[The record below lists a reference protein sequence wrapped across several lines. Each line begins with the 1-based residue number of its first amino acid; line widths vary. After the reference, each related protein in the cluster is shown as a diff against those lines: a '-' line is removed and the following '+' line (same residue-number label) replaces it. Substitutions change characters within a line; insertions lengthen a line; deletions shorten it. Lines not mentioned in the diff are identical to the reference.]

1 MTAPTLSLSADA
13 TLLLERARHLEH
25 AVDLYLAPGAV
36 RSTADRLVEILH
48 RAPAEALSE
57 RALWN
62 LLFAAGELSLRV
74 DVYRAHELF
83 RAAVAR
89 VKLADYEPTDPRAAA
104 VEMCFDFF
112 FAREG
117 HPLLP
122 LRATEVLAAM
132 SDLLSTGPRPA
143 IRAAIHGLGHLLR
156 CGGGAAWAGEADQLL
171 VDYLAGRVGKAPDA
185 TLAGYAEVARAGSM
199 R

>member
-1 MTAPTLSLSADA
+1 MTSLSADA
-13 TLLLERARHLEH
+13 SALLERARHLEH
-25 AVDLYLAPGAV
+25 AVDLYLAPGAL
-36 RSTADRLVEILH
+36 RTTADRLSEILH
-48 RAPAEALSE
+48 GAPQESLSE

-89 VKLADYEPTDPRAAA
+89 VARGDHPPGDPRAVAI
-104 VEMCFDFF
+104 EMCFDFF
-112 FAREG
+112 FARPS

-122 LRATEVLAAM
+122 LRSDDVLRAM
-132 SDLLSTGPRPA
+132 AQLLGSGPRPA
-143 IRAAIHGLGHLLR
+143 VRSAIHGLGHLVR
-156 CGGGAAWAGEADQLL
+156 CGGKAAWTGDAEHLL
-171 VDYLAGRVGKAPDA
+171 SDYLAGNIGSPPDA
-185 TLAGYAEVARAGSM
+185 ALTSYAEVARSGSM

>member
-1 MTAPTLSLSADA
+1 MTLSVDA
-13 TLLLERARHLEH
+13 AALLERARHLEH

-36 RSTADRLVEILH
+36 RTTSDRLVEILH
-48 RAPAEALSE
+48 RAPPEALGE

-62 LLFAAGELSLRV
+62 LLFAAGELSMRV

-89 VKLADYEPTDPRAAA
+89 VKLADFPAADPRAVAI
-104 VEMCFDFF
+104 EMCFDFF
-112 FAREG
+112 FARPS

-122 LRATEVLAAM
+122 LRATEVLGAMAA
-132 SDLLSTGPRPA
+132 LLAQGPRPA
-143 IRAAIHGLGHLLR
+143 IRAAIHGLGHLVR
-156 CGGGAAWAGEADQLL
+156 CGGNAAWAADAEQLL
-171 VDYLAGRVGKAPDA
+171 ADYLAGDVGTPPDA
-185 TLAGYAEVARAGSM
+185 TLASYAEVARSGSM